1 MAQQTTLPSVPTENP
16 PSCVE
21 LNLLP
26 PDGLD
31 QSIWRS
37 LADNIRGWLHPEKLP
52 PLELTSKPVEDN
64 DLLPRTDAERSL
76 FSSLR
81 DNIKSTFFPEK
92 LPPLEVS
99 SKPIK
104 VRNIWGAYDY
114 KQEGAGVSLM
124 VHVVL
129 IAGLIALSI
138 LTSRGVKLKQQSQ
151 NSISIADDMPVEL
164 PVTAKK
170 GNMGGGGGGGDRDK
184 LDATKG

>member
-1 MAQQTTLPSVPTENP
+1 MAQQTTLPPVPTENA
-16 PSCVE
+16 PSRVE

-31 QSIWRS
+31 ESIWRS

-52 PLELTSKPVEDN
+52 PLQLTSKPIEDNSILPRSDADRSLWSSLRQNLRDVVSPEKLPPLQLTSTPVADN
-64 DLLPRTDAERSL
+64 DLLPRSDAERSL

-92 LPPLEVS
+92 LPPLQIS

-129 IAGLIALSI
+129 ITGLIAL
-138 LTSRGVKLKQQSQ
+138 
-151 NSISIADDMPVEL
+151 
-164 PVTAKK
+164 
-170 GNMGGGGGGGDRDK
+170 
-184 LDATKG
+184 

>member
-1 MAQQTTLPSVPTENP
+1 MAQQTTLPPVPTENAL
-16 PSCVE
+16 SRVE

-31 QSIWRS
+31 ESMWRS
-37 LADNIRGWLHPEKLP
+37 LADNVRSWLHPEKLPPLELTSKPIEDNSILPHSDADRSLWSSLRHNVKDVVSPEKLP

-64 DLLPRTDAERSL
+64 GLLPRTDAERSL

-92 LPPLEVS
+92 LPPLQIS

-129 IAGLIALSI
+129 ITGLIAL
-138 LTSRGVKLKQQSQ
+138 
-151 NSISIADDMPVEL
+151 
-164 PVTAKK
+164 
-170 GNMGGGGGGGDRDK
+170 
-184 LDATKG
+184 